1 MAIWN
6 KIEQDYL
13 NQERSLFE
21 VYMRADKHGNIYDD
35 LGQGFSGDLFGRL
48 KVSNPLTLFDSSH
61 IYYQDG
67 DFDDVIVGTGSTVGF
82 ITAQSSATLGIG
94 TTAGCRLVR
103 QSKRAFSYQPG
114 KSLQVLQTF
123 VLNPPKENLT
133 QRVGYGSSLNGVFL
147 EQVGSQINI
156 IKRTSISGV
165 GSTITIPQSE
175 WNTDTLDGTGF
186 STSNP
191 SGIQLDLTKAQILF
205 SEYEWLGV
213 GSVRVGFAIDGKFI
227 TAHQFNHANHIDSV
241 YMRTATLPIR
251 YEIENTGITTSS
263 STMKQICANVMSNGG
278 YERKKPETFARRTSA
293 TTVGTTFEPL
303 VSIRL
308 KAGREFAVVIP
319 RQFIALPTTSDIFEV
334 ALIRNGTLT
343 GAGFTSIPDS
353 ITDNVEYDISSTA
366 MTGGKIV
373 DIRYAV
379 STNQSISQIA
389 ADVGYNWALQLGT
402 TQAGVSDIYTV
413 AARTISGTGDIVGS
427 LGFYDLTWY
436 WGVDSR
442 LRWWYDK

>member
-1 MAIWN
+1 MAQWN
-6 KIEQDYL
+6 KNEQDYL
-13 NQERSLFE
+13 NQERTLFE
-21 VYMRADKHGNIYDD
+21 VYMRADRYGNIYDD

-67 DFDDVIVGTGSTVGF
+67 DFDDVVVGTGSTVGF

-123 VLNPPKENLT
+123 VLEPPKENLT
-133 QRVGYGSSLNGVFL
+133 QRVGYGSSLNGIFL
-147 EQVGSQINI
+147 EQTGSQINI
-156 IKRTSISGV
+156 IKRTSVSGV
-165 GSTITIPQSE
+165 GTTITISQSE

-213 GSVRVGFAIDGKFI
+213 GSVRVGFAVDGKFI
-227 TAHQFNHANHIDSV
+227 TAHQFNHANLIDSV
-241 YMRTATLPIR
+241 YMRTATLPLR

-263 STMKQICANVMSNGG
+263 STMKQICCSVQVNGG
-278 YERKKPETFARRTSA
+278 YERKKVETIARMTTSKS
-293 TTVGTTFEPL
+293 VGTSFIPL
-303 VSIRL
+303 VSVRL
-308 KAGREFAVVIP
+308 KAGREFAVIIP
-319 RQFIALPTTSDIFEV
+319 SQFATLPLSNNVGYEV
-334 ALIRNGTLT
+334 ALIRNATLT
-343 GAGFTSIPDS
+343 GAGFTNVPDS
-353 ITDNVEYDISSTA
+353 TTGNVEYDISASA
-366 MTGGKIV
+366 LTGGQIV
-373 DIRYAV
+373 DTTYTFGA
-379 STNQSISQIA
+379 NQSSGALVQRQE
-389 ADVGYNWALQLGT
+389 YNWALQLGT

-427 LGFYDLTWY
+427 LGFYDLT
-436 WGVDSR
+436 
-442 LRWWYDK
+442 

>member
-1 MAIWN
+1 MAQWN
-6 KIEQDYL
+6 KNEQDFL
-13 NQERSLFE
+13 NQERTLFE
-21 VYMRADKHGNIYDD
+21 VYMRADRYGNIYDD

-67 DFDDVIVGTGSTVGF
+67 DFDDVVVGTGSTVGF

-123 VLNPPKENLT
+123 VLEPPKDSLT
-133 QRVGYGSSLNGVFL
+133 QRVGYGSSQNGIFL

-156 IKRTSISGV
+156 IKRTTSSGV
-165 GSTITIPQSE
+165 GTTITIPQSE

-191 SGIQLDLTKAQILF
+191 SGIQLDLTKAQIIF

-227 TAHQFNHANHIDSV
+227 TAHQFNHANLIDSV

-251 YEIENTGITTSS
+251 YEILNTGITTSS
-263 STMKQICANVMSNGG
+263 STMKQICATVMSNGG
-278 YERKKPETFARRTSA
+278 YERKKPETIARRVSTISA
-293 TTVGTTFEPL
+293 TTTFKPL

-319 RQFIALPTTSDIFEV
+319 SQFVSLPLSNNVGYEV
-334 ALIRNGTLT
+334 ALIRNATLT
-343 GAGFTSIPDS
+343 GAGFTDIPDS
-353 ITDNVEYDISSTA
+353 ITDNVEYDVSATA

-373 DIRYAV
+373 DTTYTFGA
-379 STNQSISQIA
+379 NQSSGALTQKQE
-389 ADVGYNWALQLGT
+389 YNWALQLGT

-427 LGFYDLTWY
+427 LGFYDLT
-436 WGVDSR
+436 
-442 LRWWYDK
+442 